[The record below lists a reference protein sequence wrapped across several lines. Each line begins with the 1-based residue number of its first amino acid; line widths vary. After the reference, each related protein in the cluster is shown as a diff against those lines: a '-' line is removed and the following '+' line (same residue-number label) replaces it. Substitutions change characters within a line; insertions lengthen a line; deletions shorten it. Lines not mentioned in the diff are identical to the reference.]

1 MGRRDDQ
8 PDEFEEMVRYG
19 TVVSRDLATGRVVV
33 KVGDV
38 ETDQIRWLERRS
50 GETKTWSPPSEGE
63 QLLLLCPSGEIAGA
77 IALGGVSS
85 TANPHPGN
93 SERELVKFNDDAV
106 LAYDPVAHK
115 LDVTLPDGATIVVR
129 STGGVSIDCTEGGLT
144 ITAPDGG
151 VTIDAS
157 SGGVSITGDVTVDG
171 TIDATGDI
179 TSDADVKAGAISLK
193 THKHGG
199 VAAGGAQTGTPV

>member
-1 MGRRDDQ
+1 MARRDDQ
-8 PDEFEEMVRYG
+8 PDEFEEMVRFG
-19 TVVSRDLATGRVVV
+19 TVDSVDHATGRIVV

-38 ETDQIRWLERRS
+38 ETDQIRWLERRA
-50 GETKTWSPPSEGE
+50 GKTKTWSPPSPGE
-63 QLLLLCPSGEIAGA
+63 QIMLLAPSGEIAGA

-85 TANPHPGN
+85 DDNPFPGD
-93 SERELVKFNDDAV
+93 SERELVTFDDGAV

-115 LDVTLPDGATIVVR
+115 LDVTLPDGATIVVS
-129 STGGVSIDCTEGGLT
+129 STGGVSIDCTDGGLT
-144 ITAPDGG
+144 ITASSGG

-157 SGGVSITGDVTVDG
+157 DGGVSITGDVTVDG
-171 TIDATGDI
+171 TIAATGNI

-199 VAAGGAQTGTPV
+199 VTAGGAQTGVPA